1 MESSSA
7 ELTPEEEAVVTACL
21 EVLRQTPSAV
31 VTDIDGTI
39 SDIAPT
45 PAEAMVDPG
54 AKAALARLV
63 ERLAAVAV
71 VSGRAP
77 QDGVAMVGLPEL
89 TYVGNHG
96 LERIAR
102 GTPWT
107 HPVAAAAQPAIAAA
121 LAEIE
126 SAARAVADVPWLLV
140 ENKGVTGT
148 IHYRLAPDQIAAAA
162 LLEPLAR
169 AAANR
174 HGLRLTSGR
183 MIFEVRP
190 ELAVNKGT
198 AIRDLAQDLG
208 LRGIVFFGDDVT
220 DVDAFRAL
228 RELREAGEAATLRVG
243 VLGPDT
249 SPAVLAEI
257 DMSLH
262 GVPACAATL
271 IALAARLSL
280 EEEAEGAHTPFVKFG
295 TKSVGVA
302 RQYSRHRGADR
313 ELSDRR
319 LSGLRQSLADAPSW
333 TVRSTCPGLDPGFAA
348 AVAHEHTLRPLPSPQ
363 NIDLSQTMLSL
374 SFSSI
379 FPSSLFTLV

>member
-1 MESSSA
+1 MASSGDPLA
-7 ELTPEEEAVVTACL
+7 PEVEAVVTACL
-21 EVLRQTPSAV
+21 EVLRQTPAAV

-39 SDIAPT
+39 SAIAPT

-54 AKAALARLV
+54 AKAALALLA
-63 ERLAAVAV
+63 ERLPAVAV

-77 QDGVAMVGLPEL
+77 QDGAAMVGLPEL

-107 HPVAAAAQPAIAAA
+107 HPIAAAAQPAIAAA
-121 LAEIE
+121 LVEIE
-126 SAARAVADVPWLLV
+126 SAARAEADVPWLLV

-148 IHYRLAPDQIAAAA
+148 IHYRLAPDPIAAAA

-169 AAANR
+169 AAADR
-174 HGLRLTSGR
+174 YGLRLTLGR

-190 ELAVNKGT
+190 ALAVNKGT

-220 DVDAFRAL
+220 DVDAFRTL
-228 RELREAGEAATLRVG
+228 RELREAGDAATLRVG

-257 DMSLH
+257 DMSVS
-262 GVPACAATL
+262 GVPACVATL
-271 IALAARLSL
+271 IALAARLAR
-280 EEEAEGAHTPFVKFG
+280 EEEA
-295 TKSVGVA
+295 
-302 RQYSRHRGADR
+302 
-313 ELSDRR
+313 
-319 LSGLRQSLADAPSW
+319 ADAEI
-333 TVRSTCPGLDPGFAA
+333 
-348 AVAHEHTLRPLPSPQ
+348 AVET
-363 NIDLSQTMLSL
+363 
-374 SFSSI
+374 SSEE
-379 FPSSLFTLV
+379 PNGRRTGPD

>member
-1 MESSSA
+1 MASSNDT
-7 ELTPEEEAVVTACL
+7 LTPEVEAVVAACM

-31 VTDIDGTI
+31 VTDIDGTV
-39 SDIAPT
+39 SAIAPT

-54 AKAALARLV
+54 AKAALALLA
-63 ERLAAVAV
+63 ERLTAVAV

-89 TYVGNHG
+89 IYVGNHG

-126 SAARAVADVPWLLV
+126 IAARAAADVPWLLI

-148 IHYRLAPDQIAAAA
+148 VHYRLAPDQIAAAA

-169 AAANR
+169 AAADR

-190 ELAVNKGT
+190 ALAVNKGT
-198 AIRDLAQDLG
+198 AIRELAQDLD

-257 DMSLH
+257 DMSVV

-271 IALAARLSL
+271 IALAARLA
-280 EEEAEGAHTPFVKFG
+280 EEAEAAQ
-295 TKSVGVA
+295 S
-302 RQYSRHRGADR
+302 ADG
-313 ELSDRR
+313 D
-319 LSGLRQSLADAPSW
+319 SL
-333 TVRSTCPGLDPGFAA
+333 
-348 AVAHEHTLRPLPSPQ
+348 
-363 NIDLSQTMLSL
+363 N
-374 SFSSI
+374 
-379 FPSSLFTLV
+379 

>member
-1 MESSSA
+1 MASA
-7 ELTPEEEAVVTACL
+7 GDALAPEVDAVVSACM
-21 EVLRQTPSAV
+21 EVLRQTPSAL
-31 VTDIDGTI
+31 VTDIDGTV
-39 SDIAPT
+39 SPIAPT

-54 AKAALARLV
+54 AKAALALLA
-63 ERLAAVAV
+63 ERLAAVGV

-77 QDGVAMVGLPEL
+77 QDGAAMVGLPEL
-89 TYVGNHG
+89 IYVGNHG

-107 HPVAAAAQPAIAAA
+107 HPVAAAAQPSIAAA

-126 SAARAVADVPWLLV
+126 SAARTLADVPWLLF

-169 AAANR
+169 AAATQY
-174 HGLRLTSGR
+174 GLRLTLGR

-190 ELAVNKGT
+190 ALAVNKGT
-198 AIRDLAQDLG
+198 AIRELVQDLG
-208 LRGIVFFGDDVT
+208 LGGIVFFGDDVT

-257 DMSLH
+257 DMSVD

-271 IALAARLSL
+271 IALAARLA
-280 EEEAEGAHTPFVKFG
+280 EEADA
-295 TKSVGVA
+295 
-302 RQYSRHRGADR
+302 
-313 ELSDRR
+313 
-319 LSGLRQSLADAPSW
+319 QS
-333 TVRSTCPGLDPGFAA
+333 
-348 AVAHEHTLRPLPSPQ
+348 AVEDS
-363 NIDLSQTMLSL
+363 
-374 SFSSI
+374 
-379 FPSSLFTLV
+379 

>member
-1 MESSSA
+1 MASSSDA
-7 ELTPEEEAVVTACL
+7 LDLEVEAVVAACMD
-21 EVLRQTPSAV
+21 VLRQTPSAV
-31 VTDIDGTI
+31 VTDIDGTV
-39 SDIAPT
+39 SAIAPT

-54 AKAALARLV
+54 AKAALALLA

-77 QDGVAMVGLPEL
+77 QDGAAMVGLPEL
-89 TYVGNHG
+89 IYVGNHG

-107 HPVAAAAQPAIAAA
+107 HPVAAAAQPSIAAA

-126 SAARAVADVPWLLV
+126 SAARSVADMPWLLI

-148 IHYRLAPDQIAAAA
+148 VHYRLAPDQIAAAA

-169 AAANR
+169 SAADR
-174 HGLRLTSGR
+174 HGLRLTLGR

-190 ELAVNKGT
+190 ALAVNKGT
-198 AIRDLAQDLG
+198 AIRELAQDLG

-257 DMSLH
+257 DLSVV

-271 IALAARLSL
+271 IALAARLAD
-280 EEEAEGAHTPFVKFG
+280 EAEGA
-295 TKSVGVA
+295 
-302 RQYSRHRGADR
+302 
-313 ELSDRR
+313 
-319 LSGLRQSLADAPSW
+319 
-333 TVRSTCPGLDPGFAA
+333 
-348 AVAHEHTLRPLPSPQ
+348 
-363 NIDLSQTMLSL
+363 
-374 SFSSI
+374 
-379 FPSSLFTLV
+379 

>member
-1 MESSSA
+1 MESSS
-7 ELTPEEEAVVTACL
+7 
-21 EVLRQTPSAV
+21 EVLAPDVEAAVAASMTVLSQTPSAI

-39 SDIAPT
+39 SPIAAT

-54 AKAALARLV
+54 AQAALGLLM

-71 VSGRAP
+71 VSGRSP
-77 QDGVAMVGLPEL
+77 QDAAAMVGLPEL

-96 LERIAR
+96 LERIVG

-126 SAARAVADVPWLLV
+126 TAARAAADVPWLLV

-148 IHYRLAPDQIAAAA
+148 IHYRLAPDQLAAVA
-162 LLEPLAR
+162 LLGPLAR
-169 AAANR
+169 EAADR
-174 HGLRLTSGR
+174 HGLRMTLGR

-190 ELAVNKGT
+190 ALAVNKGT
-198 AIRDLAQDLG
+198 AIRELARDLG

-220 DVDAFRAL
+220 DVDAFRTL

-257 DMSLH
+257 DLSVN
-262 GVPACAATL
+262 GVAACVATL
-271 IALAARLSL
+271 LALAARLS
-280 EEEAEGAHTPFVKFG
+280 EEAAH
-295 TKSVGVA
+295 A
-302 RQYSRHRGADR
+302 
-313 ELSDRR
+313 
-319 LSGLRQSLADAPSW
+319 
-333 TVRSTCPGLDPGFAA
+333 
-348 AVAHEHTLRPLPSPQ
+348 
-363 NIDLSQTMLSL
+363 
-374 SFSSI
+374 
-379 FPSSLFTLV
+379 

>member
-1 MESSSA
+1 MASSDIA
-7 ELTPEEEAVVTACL
+7 LTPEVEAVVAACM
-21 EVLRQTPSAV
+21 EVLRQAPSAV

-126 SAARAVADVPWLLV
+126 GAARAVADLPWLLV

-169 AAANR
+169 AAASR
-174 HGLRLTSGR
+174 HGLRLTLGR

-190 ELAVNKGT
+190 ALAVNKGT
-198 AIRDLAQDLG
+198 AIRELAQDLG

-249 SPAVLAEI
+249 APAVLAEI

-280 EEEAEGAHTPFVKFG
+280 EEEADGA
-295 TKSVGVA
+295 
-302 RQYSRHRGADR
+302 
-313 ELSDRR
+313 
-319 LSGLRQSLADAPSW
+319 
-333 TVRSTCPGLDPGFAA
+333 
-348 AVAHEHTLRPLPSPQ
+348 
-363 NIDLSQTMLSL
+363 
-374 SFSSI
+374 
-379 FPSSLFTLV
+379 

>member
-1 MESSSA
+1 MASSNDT
-7 ELTPEEEAVVTACL
+7 LTPEVEAVVAACM
-21 EVLRQTPSAV
+21 EVLRQAPSAV
-31 VTDIDGTI
+31 VTDIDGTV
-39 SDIAPT
+39 SAIAPT

-54 AKAALARLV
+54 AKAALALLA
-63 ERLAAVAV
+63 ERLTAVAV

-89 TYVGNHG
+89 IYVGNHG

-107 HPVAAAAQPAIAAA
+107 HPVAAEAQPAIAAA

-126 SAARAVADVPWLLV
+126 IAARAAADVPWLLI

-148 IHYRLAPDQIAAAA
+148 VHYRLAPDQIAAAA

-169 AAANR
+169 AAADR

-190 ELAVNKGT
+190 ALAVNKGT
-198 AIRDLAQDLG
+198 AIRELAQDLD

-257 DMSLH
+257 DMSVV

-271 IALAARLSL
+271 IALAARLA
-280 EEEAEGAHTPFVKFG
+280 EEAEAAQ
-295 TKSVGVA
+295 S
-302 RQYSRHRGADR
+302 ADG
-313 ELSDRR
+313 D
-319 LSGLRQSLADAPSW
+319 SL
-333 TVRSTCPGLDPGFAA
+333 
-348 AVAHEHTLRPLPSPQ
+348 
-363 NIDLSQTMLSL
+363 N
-374 SFSSI
+374 
-379 FPSSLFTLV
+379 

>member
-1 MESSSA
+1 MATASNA
-7 ELTPEEEAVVTACL
+7 LAPDVDAVVSACM
-21 EVLRQTPSAV
+21 EVLRQAPSAV
-31 VTDIDGTI
+31 VTDIDGTV
-39 SDIAPT
+39 SAIAPT

-54 AKAALARLV
+54 AKAALSLLM
-63 ERLAAVAV
+63 ERLATVAV

-77 QDGVAMVGLPEL
+77 QDGAAMVGLPEL
-89 TYVGNHG
+89 IYVGNHG
-96 LERIAR
+96 LERIVR

-126 SAARAVADVPWLLV
+126 SAARAVTDVPWLLV

-198 AIRDLAQDLG
+198 AIRDLAQDLS

-243 VLGPDT
+243 ILGPDT

-257 DMSLH
+257 DLSVN

-271 IALAARLSL
+271 LALAARLGD
-280 EEEAEGAHTPFVKFG
+280 ETTGA
-295 TKSVGVA
+295 
-302 RQYSRHRGADR
+302 
-313 ELSDRR
+313 
-319 LSGLRQSLADAPSW
+319 
-333 TVRSTCPGLDPGFAA
+333 
-348 AVAHEHTLRPLPSPQ
+348 
-363 NIDLSQTMLSL
+363 
-374 SFSSI
+374 
-379 FPSSLFTLV
+379 

>member
-1 MESSSA
+1 MTSSSDA
-7 ELTPEEEAVVTACL
+7 LAPEVEAVVAACMD
-21 EVLRQTPSAV
+21 VLRQTPAAV
-31 VTDIDGTI
+31 VTDIDGTV
-39 SDIAPT
+39 SAIAPT

-54 AKAALARLV
+54 AKAALALLA

-77 QDGVAMVGLPEL
+77 QDGAAMVGLPEL
-89 TYVGNHG
+89 IYVGNHG

-126 SAARAVADVPWLLV
+126 SGARAGGDAPWLII

-148 IHYRLAPDQIAAAA
+148 VHYRLAPDQVAAAA

-169 AAANR
+169 AAADR
-174 HGLRLTSGR
+174 HGLRLTLGR

-190 ELAVNKGT
+190 ALAVNKGT
-198 AIRDLAQDLG
+198 AIRELAQDLG

-228 RELREAGEAATLRVG
+228 RELREAGAAATLRVG

-257 DMSLH
+257 DISVS

-271 IALAARLSL
+271 IALAARLV
-280 EEEAEGAHTPFVKFG
+280 EEAAGA
-295 TKSVGVA
+295 
-302 RQYSRHRGADR
+302 
-313 ELSDRR
+313 
-319 LSGLRQSLADAPSW
+319 QS
-333 TVRSTCPGLDPGFAA
+333 
-348 AVAHEHTLRPLPSPQ
+348 AVE
-363 NIDLSQTMLSL
+363 D
-374 SFSSI
+374 SF
-379 FPSSLFTLV
+379 

>member
-1 MESSSA
+1 
-7 ELTPEEEAVVTACL
+7 L
-21 EVLRQTPSAV
+21 
-31 VTDIDGTI
+31 
-39 SDIAPT
+39 
-45 PAEAMVDPG
+45 
-54 AKAALARLV
+54 LA
-63 ERLAAVAV
+63 ERLTAVAV

-77 QDGVAMVGLPEL
+77 RDGVAMVGLPEL
-89 TYVGNHG
+89 IYVGNHG

-107 HPVAAAAQPAIAAA
+107 HPVAAEAQPAIAAA

-126 SAARAVADVPWLLV
+126 IAARAAADVPWLLI

-148 IHYRLAPDQIAAAA
+148 VHYRLAPDQIAAAA

-169 AAANR
+169 AAADR

-190 ELAVNKGT
+190 ALAVNKGT
-198 AIRDLAQDLG
+198 AIRELAQDLD

-257 DMSLH
+257 DMSVV

-271 IALAARLSL
+271 IALAARLA
-280 EEEAEGAHTPFVKFG
+280 EEAEAAQ
-295 TKSVGVA
+295 S
-302 RQYSRHRGADR
+302 ADG
-313 ELSDRR
+313 D
-319 LSGLRQSLADAPSW
+319 SL
-333 TVRSTCPGLDPGFAA
+333 
-348 AVAHEHTLRPLPSPQ
+348 
-363 NIDLSQTMLSL
+363 N
-374 SFSSI
+374 
-379 FPSSLFTLV
+379 

>member
-7 ELTPEEEAVVTACL
+7 ELTPEEEAVVNACL

-228 RELREAGEAATLRVG
+228 RELRETGEAATLRVG

-257 DMSLH
+257 DMSLY
-262 GVPACAATL
+262 GVASCAATL

-280 EEEAEGAHTPFVKFG
+280 AEEAEGA
-295 TKSVGVA
+295 
-302 RQYSRHRGADR
+302 
-313 ELSDRR
+313 
-319 LSGLRQSLADAPSW
+319 
-333 TVRSTCPGLDPGFAA
+333 
-348 AVAHEHTLRPLPSPQ
+348 
-363 NIDLSQTMLSL
+363 
-374 SFSSI
+374 
-379 FPSSLFTLV
+379 

>member
-1 MESSSA
+1 MTFSSDA
-7 ELTPEEEAVVTACL
+7 LAPEVEAVVAACMD
-21 EVLRQTPSAV
+21 VLRQTPSAV
-31 VTDIDGTI
+31 VTDIDGTV
-39 SDIAPT
+39 SAIAPT
-45 PAEAMVDPG
+45 PAEAMVDSG
-54 AKAALARLV
+54 AKAALALLA

-77 QDGVAMVGLPEL
+77 LDGAAMVGLPEL
-89 TYVGNHG
+89 IYIGNHG
-96 LERIAR
+96 LERIER

-107 HPVAAAAQPAIAAA
+107 HPVAAATQPAIAAA
-121 LAEIE
+121 LAEVE
-126 SAARAVADVPWLLV
+126 SAARAAGDVPWLLI

-148 IHYRLAPDQIAAAA
+148 IHYRLAPDQLAAAA

-169 AAANR
+169 AAADR
-174 HGLRLTSGR
+174 HGLRLTLGR

-190 ELAVNKGT
+190 PLAVNKGT

-257 DMSLH
+257 DMSVD
-262 GVPACAATL
+262 GVPTCAATL

-280 EEEAEGAHTPFVKFG
+280 AEESAG
-295 TKSVGVA
+295 S
-302 RQYSRHRGADR
+302 
-313 ELSDRR
+313 
-319 LSGLRQSLADAPSW
+319 
-333 TVRSTCPGLDPGFAA
+333 
-348 AVAHEHTLRPLPSPQ
+348 
-363 NIDLSQTMLSL
+363 
-374 SFSSI
+374 
-379 FPSSLFTLV
+379 

>member
-1 MESSSA
+1 MTAPSDA
-7 ELTPEEEAVVTACL
+7 LAPELEAVVAACM
-21 EVLRQTPSAV
+21 EVLRQTPAAV
-31 VTDIDGTI
+31 VTDIDGTV
-39 SDIAPT
+39 SAIAPT

-54 AKAALARLV
+54 AKAALALLA

-77 QDGVAMVGLPEL
+77 QDGAAMVGLPEL
-89 TYVGNHG
+89 IYVGNHG

-126 SAARAVADVPWLLV
+126 SAARAGADVPWLLV

-169 AAANR
+169 AAVNR

-257 DMSLH
+257 DLSVD
-262 GVPACAATL
+262 GVPECAATL
-271 IALAARLSL
+271 LALAARLGN
-280 EEEAEGAHTPFVKFG
+280 ETDGPPGVDEASSRPAAG
-295 TKSVGVA
+295 
-302 RQYSRHRGADR
+302 RQPG
-313 ELSDRR
+313 SD
-319 LSGLRQSLADAPSW
+319 
-333 TVRSTCPGLDPGFAA
+333 
-348 AVAHEHTLRPLPSPQ
+348 
-363 NIDLSQTMLSL
+363 
-374 SFSSI
+374 
-379 FPSSLFTLV
+379 

>member
-1 MESSSA
+1 MASSSDA
-7 ELTPEEEAVVTACL
+7 LDPEVEAVVAACMD
-21 EVLRQTPSAV
+21 VLRQTPSAV
-31 VTDIDGTI
+31 VTDIDGTV
-39 SDIAPT
+39 SAIAPT

-54 AKAALARLV
+54 AKAALALLA

-77 QDGVAMVGLPEL
+77 QDGAAMVGLPEL
-89 TYVGNHG
+89 IYVGNHG

-107 HPVAAAAQPAIAAA
+107 HPVAAAAEPSIAAA

-126 SAARAVADVPWLLV
+126 SAARSVADVPWLLI

-148 IHYRLAPDQIAAAA
+148 VHYRLAPDQIAAAA
-162 LLEPLAR
+162 LLAPRAR
-169 AAANR
+169 SAADR
-174 HGLRLTSGR
+174 HGLRLTLGR

-190 ELAVNKGT
+190 ALAVNKGT
-198 AIRDLAQDLG
+198 AIRELAQDLG

-228 RELREAGEAATLRVG
+228 RELREAGKAATLRVG

-257 DMSLH
+257 DLSVV

-271 IALAARLSL
+271 IALAARLAD
-280 EEEAEGAHTPFVKFG
+280 EAEGA
-295 TKSVGVA
+295 
-302 RQYSRHRGADR
+302 
-313 ELSDRR
+313 
-319 LSGLRQSLADAPSW
+319 
-333 TVRSTCPGLDPGFAA
+333 
-348 AVAHEHTLRPLPSPQ
+348 
-363 NIDLSQTMLSL
+363 
-374 SFSSI
+374 
-379 FPSSLFTLV
+379 

>member
-1 MESSSA
+1 MTSRNDA
-7 ELTPEEEAVVTACL
+7 LAPEVEAVVAACMD
-21 EVLRQTPSAV
+21 VLRLTPSAV
-31 VTDIDGTI
+31 VTDIDGTV
-39 SDIAPT
+39 SAIAPT
-45 PAEAMVDPG
+45 PAEATVDPG
-54 AKAALARLV
+54 AKAALALLA

-77 QDGVAMVGLPEL
+77 QDGAAMVGLPEL
-89 TYVGNHG
+89 IYVGNHG
-96 LERIAR
+96 LERIVR

-121 LAEIE
+121 LAEFD
-126 SAARAVADVPWLLV
+126 SAARAAADVPWLLV

-148 IHYRLAPDQIAAAA
+148 IHYRLAPDQTAAAL

-169 AAANR
+169 AVADR
-174 HGLRLTSGR
+174 HGLRLTLGR

-190 ELAVNKGT
+190 ALAVNKGT
-198 AIRDLAQDLG
+198 AIRELAQDLG

-257 DMSLH
+257 DMSVD

-271 IALAARLSL
+271 IALAARLAL
-280 EEEAEGAHTPFVKFG
+280 AEEVEAT
-295 TKSVGVA
+295 
-302 RQYSRHRGADR
+302 
-313 ELSDRR
+313 
-319 LSGLRQSLADAPSW
+319 
-333 TVRSTCPGLDPGFAA
+333 
-348 AVAHEHTLRPLPSPQ
+348 
-363 NIDLSQTMLSL
+363 
-374 SFSSI
+374 
-379 FPSSLFTLV
+379 